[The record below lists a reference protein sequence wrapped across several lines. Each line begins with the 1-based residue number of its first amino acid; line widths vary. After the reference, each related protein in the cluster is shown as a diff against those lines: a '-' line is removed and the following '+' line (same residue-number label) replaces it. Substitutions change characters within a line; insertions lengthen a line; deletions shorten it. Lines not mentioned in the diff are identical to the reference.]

1 MFEDE
6 VENEKFKNEI
16 VKNKTIERRSI
27 KMNLKSEFEDQPSG
41 ENVANEK

>member
-27 KMNLKSEFEDQPSG
+27 KMNLKSEFED
-41 ENVANEK
+41 